1 MTPKTD
7 PRYWLNKKARRKTGY
22 PIGTIAFYGPT
33 DQFASKVVSGI
44 LVDEKD
50 EDVTYLEKWFAHG
63 TDVREDVTILEQI
76 VAFLSEHQVQRV
88 AMVDR
93 IIGCPHEEGID
104 YPHGETCPQCPFWAH
119 RDRWTGEI
127 ID

>member
-1 MTPKTD
+1 MTAKRDPK
-7 PRYWLNKKARRKTGY
+7 YWLNKKAHRKTGY
-22 PIGTIAFYGPT
+22 PIGTVAFYGPT
-33 DQFASKVVSGI
+33 DQFASKVVAGI
-44 LVDEKD
+44 LVDENDK
-50 EDVTYLEKWFAHG
+50 DVTHLEKWFAHG
-63 TDVREDVTILEQI
+63 KDVRTDGTILEQI
-76 VAFLSEHQVQRV
+76 ADFFDQHQVARI

-104 YPHGETCPQCPFWAH
+104 YPEGEACPQCPFWAH